1 MKIAYL
7 DCYSGVAGDMLL
19 GAMLD
24 AGLDADFLRTEIA
37 KLGVDGVTL
46 SVEPCKRRGIT
57 GTDFRVEVAHDHA
70 HRHLSTIEK
79 IIDESAL
86 DAPVKDRAKQIFRR
100 LGEAEAAVHG
110 IPIEKVHFHEVG
122 AVDAIVDVVGA
133 AIGFAA
139 LGVDKVVCSPLNLG
153 SGTVKAAHGVMPVPA
168 PARTSKG
175 PSIVVTAFFWA
186 GFSLSIH
193 SLIVDAPR

>member
-1 MKIAYL
+1 
-7 DCYSGVAGDMLL
+7 
-19 GAMLD
+19 MLD

-133 AIGFAA
+133 A
-139 LGVDKVVCSPLNLG
+139 LGSDVGSTVSGAGEAG
-153 SGTVKAAHGVMPVPA
+153 SGTGAA
-168 PARTSKG
+168 G
-175 PSIVVTAFFWA
+175 PSTRVGASAASSA
-186 GFSLSIH
+186 G
-193 SLIVDAPR
+193 